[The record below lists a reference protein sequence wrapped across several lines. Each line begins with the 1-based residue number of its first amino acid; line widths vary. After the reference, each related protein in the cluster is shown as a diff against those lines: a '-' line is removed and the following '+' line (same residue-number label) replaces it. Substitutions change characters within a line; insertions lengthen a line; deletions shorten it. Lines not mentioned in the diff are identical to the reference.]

1 MIVLLKSMTGYGKST
16 VEVGDTKI
24 HVEIRSVNH
33 RFLDITT
40 KMPHALLFMEERL
53 KQVVKGLL
61 TRGRVDIFVTLE
73 GETFIEKKIDV
84 NWKIVD
90 QYFTRLK
97 DLQRRYDL
105 TGDISIDMVSKLDHV
120 FSEKEMENDADEW
133 QMPLLEAMD
142 NAARQLVEMRLKEG
156 HELYEDLK
164 KRITEVRRWL
174 SSLDERRPMVIEE
187 YKERIRAR
195 IEEYTKEQLRPDE
208 TKILQEVALLAEK
221 GDITEE
227 LTRLQSHFIQFE
239 GTLSMDEPVGRRLDF
254 IVQEM
259 HREVNTIGS
268 KSNDGKMTE
277 MVVNLKSEME
287 KVKEQVQNIE

>member
-1 MIVLLKSMTGYGKST
+1 MLKSMTGYGKST
-16 VEVGDTKI
+16 VEVGETKV

-40 KMPHALLFMEERL
+40 KMPRSLLFLEDRL
-53 KQVVKGLL
+53 KQVVKGRLS
-61 TRGRVDIFVTLE
+61 RGRVDIFVTIE
-73 GETFIEKKIDV
+73 GEELFEKKIDV
-84 NWKIVD
+84 NWEIVD
-90 QYFTRLK
+90 QYLVRLK
-97 DLQRRYDL
+97 DIQRRYDL

-120 FSEKEMENDADEW
+120 FSEKEIETDSDELK
-133 QMPLLEAMD
+133 MALLEAMD
-142 NAARQLVEMRLKEG
+142 DAATQLVEMRMKEG
-156 HELYEDLK
+156 HELYEDLE
-164 KRITEVRRWL
+164 KRIAKVRSWL

-187 YKERIRAR
+187 YKERIRTR
-195 IEEYTKEQLRPDE
+195 VEEYTKEQIRTDE

-221 GDITEE
+221 GDVTEE

-239 GTLSMDEPVGRRLDF
+239 DILSIDEPVGRRLDF

-277 MVVNLKSEME
+277 MVVNLKSEIE
-287 KVKEQVQNIE
+287 KVKEQVQNVE

>member
-1 MIVLLKSMTGYGKST
+1 MLKSMTGYGKST
-16 VEVGDTKI
+16 VEVGETKV

-40 KMPHALLFMEERL
+40 KMPRSLLFLEDRL
-53 KQVVKGLL
+53 KQVVKGRIS
-61 TRGRVDIFVTLE
+61 RGRVDIFVTIE
-73 GETFIEKKIDV
+73 GEELFEKKIDV
-84 NWKIVD
+84 NWEIVD
-90 QYFTRLK
+90 QYLVRLK
-97 DLQRRYDL
+97 DIQRRYDL

-120 FSEKEMENDADEW
+120 FSEKEIETDSDELK
-133 QMPLLEAMD
+133 MALLEAMD
-142 NAARQLVEMRLKEG
+142 DAATQLVEMRMKEG
-156 HELYEDLK
+156 HELYEDLE
-164 KRITEVRRWL
+164 KRIAKVRSWL

-187 YKERIRAR
+187 YKERIRTR
-195 IEEYTKEQLRPDE
+195 VEEYTKEQIRTDE

-221 GDITEE
+221 GDVTEE

-239 GTLSMDEPVGRRLDF
+239 DILSIDEPVGRRLDF

-277 MVVNLKSEME
+277 MVVNLKSEIE
-287 KVKEQVQNIE
+287 KVKEQVQNVE

>member
-1 MIVLLKSMTGYGKST
+1 MTGYGKST
-16 VEVGDTKI
+16 VEVGDKTI

-40 KMPHALLFMEERL
+40 KVPHTLLFFEERL
-53 KQVVKGLL
+53 KQVVKGRL
-61 TRGRVDIFVTLE
+61 TRGRVDIFVRFE
-73 GETFIEKKIDV
+73 GENSVEKKIDV
-84 NWKIVD
+84 NWEIVD
-90 QYFTRLK
+90 QYLTRLK
-97 DLQRRYDL
+97 DIQRRYDL
-105 TGDISIDMVSKLDHV
+105 TGDISIDMVSKLDYV
-120 FSEKEMENDADEW
+120 FSEKEMENDSDELKTA
-133 QMPLLEAMD
+133 LLEAMD
-142 NAARQLVEMRLKEG
+142 DAVRQLVEMRAKEG

-164 KRITEVRRWL
+164 TRIAKARSWL
-174 SSLDERRPMVIEE
+174 DSLDERRPMVIEE
-187 YKERIRAR
+187 YKERIRTR
-195 IEEYTKEQLRPDE
+195 VEEYTKEQLRPDE

-221 GDITEE
+221 GDVTEE

-239 GTLSMDEPVGRRLDF
+239 DTLSMDEPVGRRLDF

-287 KVKEQVQNIE
+287 KVKEQVQNVE

>member
-40 KMPHALLFMEERL
+40 KMPHGLLFMEERL

-133 QMPLLEAMD
+133 QMALLEAMD

>member
-1 MIVLLKSMTGYGKST
+1 MILLLKSMTGYGKST
-16 VEVGDTKI
+16 VEVGETKV

-40 KMPHALLFMEERL
+40 KMPRSLLFLEDRL
-53 KQVVKGLL
+53 KQVVKGRIS
-61 TRGRVDIFVTLE
+61 RGRVDIFVTIE
-73 GETFIEKKIDV
+73 GEELFEKKIDV
-84 NWKIVD
+84 NWEIVD
-90 QYFTRLK
+90 QYLVRLK
-97 DLQRRYDL
+97 DIQRRYDL

-120 FSEKEMENDADEW
+120 FSEKEIETDSDELK
-133 QMPLLEAMD
+133 MALLEAMD
-142 NAARQLVEMRLKEG
+142 DAATQLVEMRMKEG
-156 HELYEDLK
+156 HELYEDLE
-164 KRITEVRRWL
+164 KRIAKVRSWL

-187 YKERIRAR
+187 YKERIRTR
-195 IEEYTKEQLRPDE
+195 VEEYTKEQIRTDE

-221 GDITEE
+221 GDVTEE

-239 GTLSMDEPVGRRLDF
+239 DILSIDEPVGRRLDF

-277 MVVNLKSEME
+277 MVVNLKSEIE
-287 KVKEQVQNIE
+287 KVKEQVQNVE

>member
-1 MIVLLKSMTGYGKST
+1 MIILLKSMTGYGKST
-16 VEVGDTKI
+16 VEVGETKI

-40 KMPHALLFMEERL
+40 KMPHALLFLEERL

-84 NWKIVD
+84 NWGIVD

-97 DLQRRYDL
+97 DIQRRYDL

-133 QMPLLEAMD
+133 KMALLEAMD
-142 NAARQLVEMRLKEG
+142 DAARQLVEMRLKEG
-156 HELYEDLK
+156 HELYEDLE
-164 KRITEVRRWL
+164 KRIAKARRWL
-174 SSLDERRPMVIEE
+174 SSLDERRPMVIEA
-187 YKERIRAR
+187 YKERIRTR

-277 MVVNLKSEME
+277 MVVNLKSEIE
-287 KVKEQVQNIE
+287 KVKEQVQNVE

>member
-1 MIVLLKSMTGYGKST
+1 MLKSMTGYGKST
-16 VEVGDTKI
+16 VEVGDKTI

-40 KMPHALLFMEERL
+40 KVPHTLLFFEERL
-53 KQVVKGLL
+53 KQVVKGRL
-61 TRGRVDIFVTLE
+61 TRGRVDIFVRFE
-73 GETFIEKKIDV
+73 GENSVEKKIDV
-84 NWKIVD
+84 NWEIVD
-90 QYFTRLK
+90 QYLTRLK
-97 DLQRRYDL
+97 DIQRRYDL
-105 TGDISIDMVSKLDHV
+105 TGDISIDMVSKLDYV
-120 FSEKEMENDADEW
+120 FSEKEMENDSDELKTA
-133 QMPLLEAMD
+133 LLEAMD
-142 NAARQLVEMRLKEG
+142 DAVRQLVEMRAKEG

-164 KRITEVRRWL
+164 TRIAKARSWL
-174 SSLDERRPMVIEE
+174 DSLDERRPMVIEE
-187 YKERIRAR
+187 YKERIRTR
-195 IEEYTKEQLRPDE
+195 VEEYTKEQLRPDE

-221 GDITEE
+221 GDVTEE

-239 GTLSMDEPVGRRLDF
+239 DTLSMDEPVGRRLDF

-287 KVKEQVQNIE
+287 KVKEQVQNVE

>member
-1 MIVLLKSMTGYGKST
+1 MILLLKSMTGYGKST
-16 VEVGDTKI
+16 VEVGETKV

-40 KMPHALLFMEERL
+40 KMPRSLLFLEDRL
-53 KQVVKGLL
+53 KQVVKGRLS
-61 TRGRVDIFVTLE
+61 RGRVDIFVTIE
-73 GETFIEKKIDV
+73 GEELFEKKIDV
-84 NWKIVD
+84 NWEIVD
-90 QYFTRLK
+90 QYLVRLK
-97 DLQRRYDL
+97 DIQRRYDL

-120 FSEKEMENDADEW
+120 FSEKEIETDSDELK
-133 QMPLLEAMD
+133 MALLEAMD
-142 NAARQLVEMRLKEG
+142 DAATQLVEMRMKEG
-156 HELYEDLK
+156 HELYEDLE
-164 KRITEVRRWL
+164 KRIAKVRSWL

-187 YKERIRAR
+187 YKERIRTR
-195 IEEYTKEQLRPDE
+195 VEEYTKEQIRTDE

-221 GDITEE
+221 GDVTEE

-239 GTLSMDEPVGRRLDF
+239 DILSIDEPVGRRLDF

-277 MVVNLKSEME
+277 MVVNLKSEIE
-287 KVKEQVQNIE
+287 KVKEQVQNVE

>member
-97 DLQRRYDL
+97 DIQRRYDL

-133 QMPLLEAMD
+133 QMALLEAMD

>member
-1 MIVLLKSMTGYGKST
+1 MLKSMTGYGKST
-16 VEVGDTKI
+16 VEVGETKI

-40 KMPHALLFMEERL
+40 KMPHALLFLEERL

-84 NWKIVD
+84 NWGIVD

-97 DLQRRYDL
+97 DIQRRYDL

-133 QMPLLEAMD
+133 KMALLEAMD
-142 NAARQLVEMRLKEG
+142 DAARQLVEMRLKEG
-156 HELYEDLK
+156 HELYEDLE
-164 KRITEVRRWL
+164 KRIAKARRWL
-174 SSLDERRPMVIEE
+174 SSLDERRPMVIEA
-187 YKERIRAR
+187 YKERIRTR

-277 MVVNLKSEME
+277 MVVNLKSEIE
-287 KVKEQVQNIE
+287 KVKEQVQNVE

>member
-1 MIVLLKSMTGYGKST
+1 MLKSMTGYGKST